1 MTQTS
6 IRKMNHKILTEKVLD
21 VLLKNTAKVNHRT
34 KAIEFFVGYLRNDE
48 QKLFEEFLSLLYL
61 IFHLLYRY
69 EAKSQSRVKMYEV
82 EKDSDESPKQKED
95 NKRRSSS
102 LSLST

>member
-21 VLLKNTAKVNHRT
+21 VLLKNTVKVNHRS

-48 QKLFEEFLSLLYL
+48 QKLFDEFLSLLYL

-69 EAKSQSRVKMYEV
+69 EAKQQSSIK
-82 EKDSDESPKQKED
+82 
-95 NKRRSSS
+95 
-102 LSLST
+102 LH